1 MSITERKLKNG
12 KTVYDNAFMYKGTRY
27 KKGGFKKKSDAEDW
41 EINVKYEIN
50 HNGYY
55 FTPCGKTFIQVYA
68 EAFEIEKEKKKFKPN
83 TINSYYV
90 ALNHVKKNKIS
101 KTKIMNLTYKDIQK
115 YFNQIAKDKGKST
128 CESIK
133 KLFNLTFKYAMRS
146 GYIKIDPMPYVEC
159 KGIET
164 ANKEKRKTIS
174 FNEFELI
181 TQEFLN
187 KSFGHHSIY
196 IALYIGYY
204 TGARISEIG
213 ALNKNDIDFENNLIH
228 FTKKLEYKDT
238 KNGLYTNSMKT
249 KSSYAAIPLVPQL
262 CPLLKEWFEINPY
275 ERVIC
280 HENGDYLSYN
290 FIQKH
295 IKAVS
300 LKLGIPFHSHMLRHT
315 YASNIVNSGV
325 NINVAKKLLRHSK
338 IETTLDVYTHSD
350 IQDEIQALRHTFS
363 INNDSDYPKITPK
376 PN

>member
-1 MSITERKLKNG
+1 M
-12 KTVYDNAFMYKGTRY
+12 
-27 KKGGFKKKSDAEDW
+27 
-41 EINVKYEIN
+41 
-50 HNGYY
+50 H
-55 FTPCGKTFIQVYA
+55 
-68 EAFEIEKEKKKFKPN
+68 
-83 TINSYYV
+83 
-90 ALNHVKKNKIS
+90 
-101 KTKIMNLTYKDIQK
+101 
-115 YFNQIAKDKGKST
+115 
-128 CESIK
+128 
-133 KLFNLTFKYAMRS
+133 
-146 GYIKIDPMPYVEC
+146 
-159 KGIET
+159 
-164 ANKEKRKTIS
+164 
-174 FNEFELI
+174 
-181 TQEFLN
+181 
-187 KSFGHHSIY
+187 
-196 IALYIGYY
+196 IGYY

-213 ALNKNDIDFENNLIH
+213 ALDKCDVDFENNLIH

-238 KNGLYTNSMKT
+238 KNGLYTDSMKT
-249 KSSYAAIPLVPQL
+249 KSSYATIPLVPQL